1 MKKLE
6 TLYKRTETGRVQVW
20 TMCIDKDKYYSIEG
34 LQGGAMTTNK
44 PTVAVGLN
52 KGKKNET
59 TPEEQAL
66 KEAQAKWQKKVDK
79 GYTTEVK
86 KIDNELAFFEPMLAK
101 KYTDYKADIK
111 FPVLVSRKIDGAR
124 LIATKNRLTTRNGKD
139 YINCQH
145 ISKMLIPLFDK
156 HPNWVIDCEIYSH
169 DIPFERIMHVVRQT
183 KPTEEDIIES
193 EKTVKIYIFDGIA
206 DNKQEGFESRFKLI
220 KSEIIKLI
228 PDLKYIVFVDN
239 IEVNKHEDIKKYHD
253 QFVSEGYEGVMI
265 RIPTAA
271 YENKRSKNL
280 LKFKAFNDAEFKI
293 VDVVEGKGGRANMAG
308 NLLLEMKGGKTF
320 GSGIRGG
327 EDLYK
332 EIWKNRKSLIG
343 KKATIRY
350 QELSDDGIPR
360 FPVCVAIDP
369 IDK

>member
-1 MKKLE
+1 MQKLPM
-6 TLYKRTETGRVQVW
+6 LFKRTELGQIQQW
-20 TMCIDKDKYYSIEG
+20 QMCIDGNKFYSIEG
-34 LQGGAMTTNK
+34 LQGGTLTTNK
-44 PTVAVGLN
+44 PTVAVSLN

-66 KEAQAKWQKKVDK
+66 KEAKAKWQKKVDK
-79 GYTTEVK
+79 GYTVEIK
-86 KIDNELAFFEPMLAK
+86 NIDNDSAFFEPMLAK
-101 KYTDYKADIK
+101 KYVDYKDDIK

-124 LIATKNRLTTRNGKD
+124 LIATKSGLTTRNGKP
-139 YINCQH
+139 YLNCRH
-145 ISKMLIPLFDK
+145 ISNMLIPLFVK
-156 HPNWVIDCEIYSH
+156 HPGWVIDCEIYSH
-169 DIPFERIMHVVRQT
+169 DIPFERIMHVVRQM

-206 DNKQEGFESRFKLI
+206 DDKQEGFRSRFKTI

-239 IEVNKHEDIKKYHD
+239 IEVNSHEDIKKYHD

-280 LKFKAFNDAEFKI
+280 LKFKSFNDAEFKI
-293 VDVVEGKGGRANMAG
+293 IDIIEGKGGRSNMAG
-308 NLLLEMKGGKTF
+308 NLVLEMPNGSTF

-327 EDLYK
+327 EELYK
-332 EIWKNRKSLIG
+332 EIWKKRKSLIG
-343 KKATIRY
+343 KKAVIRY
-350 QELSDDGIPR
+350 QELSNDGIPR
-360 FPVCVAIDP
+360 FPVCVAVDP